1 MASGHGG
8 LHGSTVVASGGPVPA
23 NQIPN
28 PCGLTIA
35 PPTGC
40 SVGSTLAVD
49 ASWLNLTQYYSPAPL
64 PRFDAASTYDAGD
77 GYALVFGGRMANQ
90 AWNDTWSFSNGSWT
104 DRSPFLA
111 TSSNN
116 PSARY
121 GASMAYDAATGF
133 VVLFGG
139 RNLTTLCGNTTS
151 GDTWQ
156 YRDGV
161 WTPLNIVGPS
171 PRAYASLVYDPTLG
185 SVLLFGGRAG
195 VIDFNDTWEFS
206 GGAWTNV
213 TGAVGA
219 SPSARY
225 AAGAAYDDSDSEV
238 ILFGGYSLTG
248 GFLRDT
254 WAFGPQ
260 GWGLLSPATS
270 PGPRSD
276 PGLAF
281 DPVTG
286 SLVLY
291 GGVTPSGT
299 RWGDLWRFAADV
311 WTLTSSSENS
321 TLAARSGEVLVS
333 TAETNNPPGSLLLLF
348 GGSLNNSGTSSET
361 WVYGATLPLGVTG
374 PRSDR
379 ASYEVGQTVSFSVY
393 AFGGSPPYQY
403 TWTGLP
409 FGCPSAN
416 ATNVTCLLSKSQNP
430 GPTLSVYVLVVD
442 AAGGG
447 AQSSVSAVPI
457 APVLKVNLVL
467 SSYSI
472 TVNSSVTLTAKT
484 TGGAGKFSYSFNG
497 LPPGC
502 LSTNSSQWSCRPT
515 APGPYSITVTVTDVL
530 GFSNQSFA
538 FLVVTNGQSL
548 QEGLT
553 ALDIA
558 IIGVAVV
565 VVTAGVLYWFRGPR
579 KPSSESADAPGGAS
593 E

>member
-1 MASGHGG
+1 MASSHDDIRGSAVGPSVGQVSAGG
-8 LHGSTVVASGGPVPA
+8 TPDSCGPAVAQSA
-23 NQIPN
+23 K
-28 PCGLTIA
+28 
-35 PPTGC
+35 C

-49 ASWLNLTQYYSPAPL
+49 ANWLNLTQYYSPAPL

-77 GYALVFGGRMANQ
+77 DYAIVFGGRTATQ

-139 RNLTTLCGNTTS
+139 RNLTTLCGNATS
-151 GDTWQ
+151 GDTWR
-156 YRDGV
+156 YHGGV
-161 WTPLNIVGPS
+161 WTPWNIVGPG
-171 PRAYASLVYDPTLG
+171 PRAYASLVYDPSLG
-185 SVLLFGGRAG
+185 AVLLFGGKAG
-195 VIDFNDTWEFS
+195 AMDFNDTWELS

-213 TGAVGA
+213 TGTLVA

-225 AAGAAYDDSDSEV
+225 AAGVAYDDADSEV
-238 ILFGGYSLTG
+238 ILFGGFSLTG
-248 GFLRDT
+248 GFLHDT

-260 GWGLLSPATS
+260 GWGLLSPTTS

-299 RWGDLWRFAADV
+299 RWGDLWRFAADD

-333 TAETNNPPGSLLLLF
+333 VAETNNPPGSLLLLF
-348 GGSLNNSGTSSET
+348 GGSLNNSGISSET
-361 WVYGATLPLGVTG
+361 WVYGTTLPLGVTG

-379 ASYEVGQTVSFSVY
+379 DSYEVGQTVSFSVH

-409 FGCPSAN
+409 FGCSSVN
-416 ATNVTCLLSKSQNP
+416 ASNVTCPLSKGQNP

-442 AAGGG
+442 AAGGE

-457 APVLKVNLVL
+457 VPVLKVDLLL

-472 TVNSSVTLTAKT
+472 AVNSSVTLTAKT
-484 TGGAGKFSYSFNG
+484 TGGAGGFSYSYSG
-497 LPPGC
+497 LPSGC
-502 LSTNSSQWSCRPT
+502 PSTNSSQWSCRPT
-515 APGPYSITVTVTDVL
+515 APGPYSITVTVMDVL

-538 FLVVTNGQSL
+538 FLVVTNGQSS
-548 QEGLT
+548 QAGLT

-558 IIGVAVV
+558 IIGVVV
-565 VVTAGVLYWFRGPR
+565 VLVTAGVLYWFRGPR
-579 KPSSESADAPGGAS
+579 RPSPTSVGATG
-593 E
+593 